1 MRLRGKINVKTLAG
15 CIAFGIILLISMNLN
30 AFNTPPKFFFNSL
43 TAFSDT
49 IPTIDTTQQLGDT
62 VVVRGK
68 NNSSRNSKDS
78 SGIAKTDT
86 LQLSK
91 DSLDAPVHYAAA
103 DSGVLLI
110 PSKQFILYGKADAKY
125 KDIELQAAIINYN
138 QQSQLVR
145 AYGLNDTSTNLD
157 TKPKLTQG
165 DSKSISDSILFDL
178 KTMKGRTTN
187 SFFNEGELFVHADV
201 LKKEGKDIFYGYRG
215 RFTTCNLDTPHFA
228 FRTRKLKMISNK
240 IAVSGPASPE
250 FEGVPIPIGIPFGI
264 YPLSTGRHSG
274 ILPPQFIVSQ
284 DFGLGLENLG
294 YYKVLN
300 DNFDVTTRA
309 NIYSY
314 GGYSFTINPKY
325 YVRYHYQGALN
336 FSFQSIKAL
345 NQNYLTPQEY
355 NISKS
360 FMLNWTHTRDNKA
373 RPGTTF
379 SANVNF
385 GSTKFNQ
392 YVLNNP
398 FVNFNNQLNSSIS
411 YSKDFGGK
419 SNLSVNLNHNQN
431 SNTGLVNLN
440 LPTVS
445 YNVNTFYPFQKK
457 EQVGAPKWWESIGI
471 GYTGNFTNQLSFYD
485 SAFSFKRLLDTAQYG
500 FIHNIPI
507 SLTLPQLGPVTLS
520 PSVSYQERWYGQKI
534 FRNWDS
540 INYRLD
546 TSIRKG
552 FFAARQMTYGISAS
566 TRIFGTYQFKHSSG
580 IQAIRHEIR
589 PTIALNYSPNM
600 NGKFYYSMKVD
611 TFGHVLRF
619 SQFDGVLP
627 GAFPEG
633 AFGGISFGVD
643 NLLEMKVKSKTDTS
657 NNGIKKVKILD
668 GFGFNSSYNLL
679 ADSFAL
685 APFNIYARSTLF
697 DKINITA
704 SAILDPYQVDQ
715 FGFRK
720 NVFTWSGNHP
730 TLGRLTG
737 GNIAISTQ
745 FKSKSKDGKDS
756 KSQIPVDPFM
766 TPEEQQMQL
775 QYVRSNPAEY
785 TDFNI
790 PWTLSLSYSLN
801 FSKQLQVDSLSRYQ
815 FNTLISSNVNFQG
828 DFSLTTKWKVGGT
841 GYFDFNAGKLQQ
853 LSMFL
858 TREMHC
864 WQMSI
869 NVTPI
874 GLWRSFSI
882 TLNPKSGILR
892 DLRIN
897 RSRTF
902 SNYN

>member
-15 CIAFGIILLISMNLN
+15 SIAIGIILLISMNLK
-30 AFNTPPKFFFNSL
+30 AFNTSQIIFFNSL
-43 TAFSDT
+43 TGFSDT
-49 IPTIDTTQQLGDT
+49 IPNNDTLPLATDT
-62 VVVRGK
+62 VIVK
-68 NNSSRNSKDS
+68 SRKDS
-78 SGIAKTDT
+78 SLLAKDTGKLAKNDT
-86 LQLSK
+86 LNLSK
-91 DSLDAPVHYAAA
+91 DSLDAPVSYAAA

-145 AYGLNDTSTNLD
+145 AYGLSDTSTDLNA
-157 TKPKLTQG
+157 KPKLTQG
-165 DSKSISDSILFDL
+165 DSKSISDSILFNL

-228 FRTRKLKMISNK
+228 FRTRKLKMIANK
-240 IAVSGPASPE
+240 LAVSGPASPE

-264 YPLSTGRHSG
+264 YPLTTGRHSG

-284 DFGLGLENLG
+284 DYGLGLENLG
-294 YYKVLN
+294 YYKVLS
-300 DNFDVTTRA
+300 DNFDITTRA

-314 GGYSFTINPKY
+314 GGYSFNINPKY

-355 NISKS
+355 NTSKS

-385 GSTKFNQ
+385 GSTKYNQ

-398 FVNFNNQLNSSIS
+398 FVNFQNQLSSSIS

-419 SNLSVNLNHNQN
+419 SNISVNLNHNQN

-440 LPTVS
+440 LPTIS

-500 FIHNIPI
+500 FTHNIPI
-507 SLTLPQLGPVTLS
+507 TLTLPQLGPVTLS

-540 INYRLD
+540 INNRLD

-611 TFGHVLRF
+611 TFGHVIRF
-619 SQFDGVLP
+619 SQFDGVIP

-643 NLLEMKVKSKTDTS
+643 NLLEMKVKSKTDTT
-657 NNGIKKVKILD
+657 NNGIKKVKLLD

-685 APFNIYARSTLF
+685 APFNLYARSTLF
-697 DKINITA
+697 EKINITA

-720 NVFTWSGNHP
+720 NVFTWNSSHP

-737 GNIAISTQ
+737 ANIAISTQ
-745 FKSKSKDGKDS
+745 FKSKTKDGKTAN
-756 KSQIPVDPFM
+756 SQIPVDPFM

-775 QYVRSNPAEY
+775 QYIRNNPAEY

-801 FSKQLQVDSLSRYQ
+801 YTKQLHVDSLSRYS
-815 FNTLISSNVNFQG
+815 FASIFTSNLNFQG
-828 DFSLTTKWKVGGT
+828 DFSLTTKWKVGAT
-841 GYFDFNAGKLQQ
+841 GFLDFNAGRLQQ
-853 LSMFL
+853 LSMYL

-897 RSRTF
+897 RTRMF
-902 SNYN
+902 SNY